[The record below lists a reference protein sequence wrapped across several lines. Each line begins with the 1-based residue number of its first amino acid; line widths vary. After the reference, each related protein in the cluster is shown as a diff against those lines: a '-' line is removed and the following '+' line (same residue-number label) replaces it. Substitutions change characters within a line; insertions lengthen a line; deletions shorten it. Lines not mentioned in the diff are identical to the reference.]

1 MPLKWQNIRVPF
13 GQGIDTKT
21 DPKQVIPGKLLT
33 LENGVFH
40 ETGAIRKRNGF
51 ETPYSTDVLDELNG
65 ETAALRDGRSIYRH
79 RNELLI
85 TAERTSEDNAA
96 AQNVSWE
103 DGFCVFGLDEQKDE
117 WVTLGTREP
126 LRLDVMNVAEPTS
139 QWVIPDVA
147 LAENGKYSC
156 FSWLGLADPAAVGVG
171 ADQWRHGCVSVFDM
185 DTGTRLLD
193 NYCYDMGAL
202 ELAHT
207 QGVHVTGIDVPG
219 VSGYFY
225 VWLAVPSTN
234 RIYLSIIPVATPD
247 EPGAIASKS
256 ADLHADMIWD
266 ATTADHDTHGR
277 CSVLAYK
284 EADDGYINVEWYDWN
299 GTQQVALTINIVCK
313 DVVTV
318 FEAYEWQT
326 PSYKTV
332 VAYQDNAD
340 GKIKMTAYNSDNSVF
355 ASGTV
360 INRDVGDLANIT
372 GCRDPAADRPT
383 AGRSYIRIYVET
395 DELVGGNVAPR
406 DNMVLQGQIE
416 FDGTNGL
423 ELAAMYNASLAS
435 KAFDHGGKARV
446 WVCHDS
452 WAVMDDDP
460 LTVQR
465 PDKNTYFLRST
476 QGGGTGNQDE
486 DERTDARLFGGRAH
500 GESFSQSLSA
510 MMEIDTGVYMW
521 AGLRKDIVIEADFG
535 NTFDSVVGVTTTFDQ
550 VAQPAV
556 ELGPTT
562 QTGGGFV
569 GEVDGAFQE
578 TNFHLW
584 PQYMGYL
591 DGMHHTGS
599 DPSTER
605 QYCAIYEWTDREG
618 QIHRSAPSVPATVSS
633 DHGDNSIDIRFTSLS
648 FGDYDRIRNARIV
661 VYRTTDGPGNVFY
674 RLPSTTHQKMDPLTT
689 HIDVYDNGFGNP
701 ATADSVLLTRETLYT
716 TGGVLP
722 NVSPPASQIMNVRQD
737 RIFLVPDED
746 RTAIW
751 YSKYKRYGVA
761 PEFAAEFTLRI
772 TDGGPITALITMDT
786 REIVFKENE
795 IRAFS
800 GDGPNDLGIGGFGND
815 YLITADVGCV
825 DRASV
830 VWTDKGVM
838 FKSHKGIYLLGRN
851 LQVSYIGA
859 PVEDFNQFSVLK
871 AELVETK
878 NQVRFL
884 LDGSQMLVYDYLVDQ
899 WSVFKAAQTNPEVE
913 TYWDTVDSAM
923 WQNKY
928 VMIQDDGTVHVEG
941 TDYTDGSGNEYIPL
955 TIETAWI
962 KLTGLQGYQ
971 RVRWAHFL
979 GEIAGQC
986 VLNIEMYR
994 DYVETV
1000 LQTATVTV
1008 DAAYTALGGEHQ
1020 VRVKPVYQKGES
1032 YKFRITD
1039 SEYTTWGGT
1048 QEGYAL
1054 SEIMLEVGLKKG
1066 LHKLRPE
1073 KTR

>member
-65 ETAALRDGRSIYRH
+65 ETAALRRGKSIYRH
-79 RNELLI
+79 RNEMLI
-85 TAERTSEDNAA
+85 TAERTSEDHSST
-96 AQNVSWE
+96 QEVSWE
-103 DGFCVFGLDEQKDE
+103 DGYCVFGLDEQKDE

-126 LRLDVMNVAEPTS
+126 LRLDVMNVAEPTA

-147 LAENGKYSC
+147 IAENAKYSC
-156 FSWLGLADPAAVGVG
+156 FSWLGLSDPAAVGVG
-171 ADQWRHGCVSVFDM
+171 PDQWRHGCVSVFDM

-193 NYCYDMGAL
+193 NYCYNTGAL
-202 ELAHT
+202 QLAHT
-207 QGVHVTGIDVPG
+207 EGVHVTGIDVPG
-219 VSGYFY
+219 VNGYFY

-247 EPGAIASKS
+247 EPGGIVAKS
-256 ADLHADMIWD
+256 SDLHDDMIWD
-266 ATTADHDTHGR
+266 ATTATHSTHGR

-284 EADDGYINVEWYDWN
+284 EADNGHINVEWYDWN
-299 GTQQVALTINIVCK
+299 GTQQVALTIATVCK
-313 DVVTV
+313 DVVCV
-318 FEAYEWQT
+318 FEAYDWQT
-326 PSYKTV
+326 TSYKTV
-332 VAYQDNAD
+332 VGYQDNAD
-340 GKIKMTAYNSDNSVF
+340 GKIKMTAYNADHSVF

-383 AGRSYIRIYVET
+383 AGRSYLRFYVET
-395 DELVGGNVAPR
+395 DELLGGNVTPR
-406 DNMVLQGQIE
+406 DNLVLQGQIE

-435 KAFDHGGKARV
+435 KAFDYGDKARV
-446 WVCHDS
+446 WVVHDS
-452 WAVMDDDP
+452 WAVLNDDP

-476 QGGGTGNQDE
+476 EGGGTGNQDE
-486 DERTDARLFGGRAH
+486 DERTDARLFGGDAY
-500 GESFSQSLSA
+500 GESYSQSLSA
-510 MMEIDTGVYMW
+510 VMTLDTGEFLW
-521 AGLRKDIVIEADFG
+521 GAIRKDVVIDATTGDTFG
-535 NTFDSVVGVTTTFDQ
+535 SVVGVTTHFDQ
-550 VAQPAV
+550 ISQPST

-569 GEVDGAFQE
+569 GEADGAFQE

-584 PQYMGYL
+584 PQYVAHNVGIL
-591 DGMHHTGS
+591 HQGTSGVDA
-599 DPSTER
+599 DW

-618 QIHRSAPSVPATVSS
+618 QIHRSAPSVPIDVHA
-633 DHGDNSIDIRFTSLS
+633 DDNDDSVTFRFTSLS
-648 FGDYDRIRNARIV
+648 FGDYDRIRNSRIV
-661 VYRTTDGPGNVFY
+661 LYRTLDEGTVFY
-674 RLPSTTHQKMDPLTT
+674 RLPGTTHRKMDPLTT
-689 HIDVYDNGFGNP
+689 YIDVYDNGFGNP
-701 ATADSVLLTRETLYT
+701 ATPDAILATRETLYT
-716 TGGVLP
+716 TGGVIP
-722 NVSPPASQIMNVRQD
+722 NMAPPASQIMNVRQD

-751 YSKYKRYGVA
+751 FSKFKKAGVA
-761 PEFAAEFTLRI
+761 PEFAAEFVLRI
-772 TDGGPITALITMDT
+772 TDGGPITALCAMDT

-830 VWTDKGVM
+830 VWTDKGIM

-859 PVEDFNQFSVLK
+859 PVEDFNQFPVIK

-884 LDGSQMLVYDYLVDQ
+884 LAGSQMLVYDYLVDQ
-899 WSVFKAAQTNPEVE
+899 WSVFKAPQTDPEVE
-913 TYWDTVDSAM
+913 TYWGTVDSAI
-923 WQNKY
+923 WQNTY

-941 TDYTDGSGNEYIPL
+941 TDFTDGSGDEFIPL

-986 VLNIEMYR
+986 VLTIESYR
-994 DYVETV
+994 DYIDTV
-1000 LQTATVTV
+1000 LQTSTVTV

-1020 VRVKPVYQKGES
+1020 MRVKPIYQKGES
-1032 YKFRITD
+1032 YKFKIYD
-1039 SEYTTWGGT
+1039 SEDATWGGT
-1048 QEGYAL
+1048 QEGFAL

-1066 LHKLRPE
+1066 LHKLRSE